1 MSLHEK
7 LLELDTAAGRI
18 SRGINAL
25 EVMSLGLGQAHDPYA
40 DGFAELSINLN
51 EADREVRERL
61 DKCLDAI

>member
-25 EVMSLGLGQAHDPYA
+25 EVMGLGLGQAHGPYA
-40 DGFAELSINLN
+40 DGFAVLSSI
-51 EADREVRERL
+51 
-61 DKCLDAI
+61 